1 MILLDTH
8 ILIWVVT
15 TDTERLPPAVLDMID
30 DAVVAGDAAVSA
42 ATFWELEVKRRKS
55 RTNLPVLPPIRDL
68 RSAVLERGLVEVSVS
83 GDLWVDAVS
92 LLDESFHPDP
102 ADQII
107 VATAIRHG
115 WGLLT
120 MDRRITDWAS
130 RTARLD
136 LVGTTTSNE

>member
-8 ILIWVVT
+8 ILIWIVT
-15 TDTERLPPAVLDMID
+15 ADSRRLPRAVMDEID
-30 DAVVAGDAAVSA
+30 DAVVGGEAAVSA

-55 RTNLPVLPPIRDL
+55 RTNLPPLPPVKDL
-68 RSAVLERGLVEVSVS
+68 RAAVLERGLIEAPVS

-92 LLDESFHPDP
+92 LLDEAFHPDP

-115 WGLLT
+115 WELAT
-120 MDRRITDWAS
+120 MDGRITDWAQHTGRPGL
-130 RTARLD
+130 RTI
-136 LVGTTTSNE
+136 TT

>member
-15 TDTERLPPAVLDMID
+15 ADSRRLPRAVMDEID
-30 DAVVAGDAAVSA
+30 DAVVEGNAAVSA

-55 RTNLPVLPPIRDL
+55 RSNLPPLPPVKNL
-68 RSAVLERGLVEVSVS
+68 RAAVLERGLMEVPVS
-83 GDLWVDAVS
+83 GDLWLDAVG
-92 LLDESFHPDP
+92 LLDEEFHPDP

-115 WGLLT
+115 WELAT
-120 MDRRITDWAS
+120 MDRRITDWAN
-130 RTARLD
+130 RTGRTVL
-136 LVGTTTSNE
+136 LTITP

>member
-15 TDTERLPPAVLDMID
+15 ADSRRLSAAVMEEID
-30 DAVVAGDAAVSA
+30 DAVVEANAAVSA

-55 RTNLPVLPPIRDL
+55 RTNLPPLPPVKNL
-68 RSAVLERGLVEVSVS
+68 RTAVLERGLVEVPVS
-83 GDLWVDAVS
+83 GDLWVDAVG
-92 LLDESFHPDP
+92 LLDEGFHPDP

-115 WGLLT
+115 WELAT
-120 MDRRITDWAS
+120 MDRRITDWAN
-130 RTARLD
+130 RTGHPALRA
-136 LVGTTTSNE
+136 VTP

>member
-15 TDTERLPPAVLDMID
+15 ADSRRLPRAVMNEID
-30 DAVVAGDAAVSA
+30 DAVVEGNAAVSA

-55 RTNLPVLPPIRDL
+55 RSNLPPLPPVKDL
-68 RSAVLERGLVEVSVS
+68 RSAVLERGLMEVPVS
-83 GDLWVDAVS
+83 GDLWLDAVG
-92 LLDESFHPDP
+92 LLDEEFHPDP

-115 WGLLT
+115 WELAT
-120 MDRRITDWAS
+120 MDRRITDWANSTGRPGLLTINS
-130 RTARLD
+130 RKD
-136 LVGTTTSNE
+136 